1 MLDRLRRQ
9 FGRGFPVAAVI
20 VGALSLGACQTNG
33 GNSPTASNAISSP
46 ANQSIA
52 FESIDGPPEPV
63 FDKLVANLST
73 EASERKMKVVSR
85 ASEGATYRVRGYLA
99 ASVTNGDGAVDW
111 VWDVFDKDRERVLR
125 VAGVEPVGKGADVWN
140 KLDDATLERI
150 AAQSLDEINTRLAAG
165 LPQPSKRTPQATPA
179 ATTEPEVEPM
189 EPPAVREDDG
199 PAIAAAPASS
209 DEGPSADALAASAAP
224 ASAAL
229 TFAAHP

>member
-9 FGRGFPVAAVI
+9 SGPRLPVAAAFV
-20 VGALSLGACQTNG
+20 VALSLGACQTNG
-33 GNSPTASNAISSP
+33 GNSPTASTSISSSG
-46 ANQSIA
+46 NQSIA

-63 FDKLVANLST
+63 FNKLVANLST
-73 EASERKMKVVSR
+73 EATERKMKVVSR
-85 ASEGATYRVRGYLA
+85 ASDGATYRVRGYLA

-111 VWDVFDKDRERVLR
+111 AWDVFDKDRERVLR
-125 VAGVEPVGKGADVWN
+125 VAGVEKIGKGADVWD

-165 LPQPSKRTPQATPA
+165 LPEPAKRAPQASPA
-179 ATTEPEVEPM
+179 AETEPM

-199 PAIAAAPASS
+199 PAIAAAPAAS
-209 DEGPSADALAASAAP
+209 DDGPSADTLAASTAP
-224 ASAAL
+224 ATGAL